1 MSKFPKFGQECKPAD
16 SVSIMNSIQSRQINP
31 PENTPLSS
39 LSEIKNTKNFKSCK
53 RSDTLPIKENQD
65 E

>member
-39 LSEIKNTKNFKSCK
+39 LSEIKNKPKISK
-53 RSDTLPIKENQD
+53 AAREVILYL
-65 E
+65 